1 MVCAFADAV
10 ASIALHPHIWR
21 GHHRD
26 YVKDRLEHALD
37 LLQQVLESQGGEPR
51 VDARGFSTAAI
62 RLLETLLVLEQNI
75 QESWSHDMLAQ
86 AHTALS
92 NPAIREWYTLED
104 LSRRLR
110 DILRRRSGL
119 VKSDIG
125 HGINIPGRS

>member
-10 ASIALHPHIWR
+10 ASIALHPHLWR
-21 GHHRD
+21 GQHRD
-26 YVKDRLEHALD
+26 YVKDRLEHALG
-37 LLQQVLESQGGEPR
+37 LLQQVLGSQGGESH

-62 RLLETLLVLEQNI
+62 RLLETLQALEQNI
-75 QESWSHDMLAQ
+75 QEPWSHDMLAQ
-86 AHTALS
+86 VHAALANS
-92 NPAIREWYTLED
+92 AFREWYTDD
-104 LSRRLR
+104 LSCRLQ